1 MKKMNN
7 ERVAVIIPE
16 SILVTIVFPKI
27 IEAFIT
33 VGPGKC
39 YKGLRNSG
47 CDMCHISTRVC
58 GMLMRCLPRC
68 GEPFCNNLA
77 IHRCEGAGQPICCV
91 HAARF
96 GYMHQ
101 KTSNNSCLCRYRKH
115 YKINKNPVDKWNR
128 NGSVNIKEYNQTL
141 FVSYWRRGELHKQ
154 YNLTDGKIRKEVWGI
169 LTKENLLQEDPQIYI
184 FLLYYYHKEVDRHI
198 FKLKNPNLAK
208 NWKKL
213 KYEEEF

>member
-1 MKKMNN
+1 MNN
-7 ERVAVIIPE
+7 ETVAVIIPE

-68 GEPFCNNLA
+68 GEPFCNNPA
-77 IHRCEGAGQPICCV
+77 IHRCEGAGQPVCCV

-101 KTSNNSCLCRYRKH
+101 GTTKCLCLHKRK
-115 YKINKNPVDKWNR
+115 YKINKNPIDKWKRTGN
-128 NGSVNIKEYNQTL
+128 VHIKEYNETL
-141 FVSYWRRGELHKQ
+141 YVTIWRRGELYKQ
-154 YNLTDGKIRKEVWGI
+154 YNLTDGKCKKEMWMVF
-169 LTKENLLQEDPQIYI
+169 TTEDLFRTDPETYI

-198 FKLKNPNLAK
+198 FKLKNPRLAK